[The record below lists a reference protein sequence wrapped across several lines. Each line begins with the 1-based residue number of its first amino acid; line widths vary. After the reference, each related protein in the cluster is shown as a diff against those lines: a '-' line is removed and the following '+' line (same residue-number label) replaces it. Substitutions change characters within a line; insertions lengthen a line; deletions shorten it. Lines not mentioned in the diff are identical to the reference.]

1 MLVDANLRLCAV
13 EEVSPHHS
21 TASDWLTAALNGSRR
36 VALPWQSI
44 GAFVRI
50 STHPRIAASPLTGP
64 EAWSFV
70 DEWLSSPVA
79 WLPPASAR
87 SATILGELVDR
98 HGLTGNAIPDAQLA
112 AMAVAHGLTACS
124 ADSDFARFTEVR
136 WVNPLV

>member
-1 MLVDANLRLCAV
+1 MLVDANLLLYAV
-13 EEVSPHHS
+13 DETSPHHN

-87 SATILGELVDR
+87 TATILGELIGR
-98 HGLTGNAIPDAQLA
+98 YGLTGNAIPDAQLA
-112 AMAVAHGLTACS
+112 AMAVEHGLTLCS

-136 WVNPLV
+136 WVNPLA